1 MEEDLTITDAL
12 VIPGAELGFTASRA
26 SGPGGQHVNKT
37 SSRVTLQWDVAG
49 SSVLSARQRAML
61 DERLASRLTRDG
73 VLQVHAEGSRSQ
85 HRNREVA
92 RERLAELVAR
102 ALHTDPPR
110 RPTRTPKGVHR
121 RRIANKRR
129 RGETKRLRKAPRH
142 DE

>member
-1 MEEDLTITDAL
+1 MEEDLTINETL

-49 SSVLSARQRAML
+49 STLLTSRQREL
-61 DERLASRLTRDG
+61 IEQRLASRLTRDG

-85 HRNREVA
+85 HRNRELA
-92 RERLAELVAR
+92 RERLVELVAG

-110 RPTRTPKGVHR
+110 RATRTPRGVHR
-121 RRIANKRR
+121 RRVANKRK
-129 RGETKRLRKAPRH
+129 RGETKRMRKAPRH